1 MVHGYSRVALAL
13 LQQVAN
19 NVGTALLLMGT
30 VLMWLLL
37 LLFFNVV
44 VAGAVAGFAAAQ
56 IMQPCALGMHT
67 CIYAGG
73 KA

>member
-19 NVGTALLLMGT
+19 NVSTALLLMGT

-37 LLFFNVV
+37 LLFFNV